1 MKAIVAIL
9 SIFVTAPIWYFLLYK
24 ILQLVGATDVMW
36 LLYWVYLP
44 VCVMVQIIAKLADV
58 GEAKK

>member
-1 MKAIVAIL
+1 
-9 SIFVTAPIWYFLLYK
+9 
-24 ILQLVGATDVMW
+24 MW